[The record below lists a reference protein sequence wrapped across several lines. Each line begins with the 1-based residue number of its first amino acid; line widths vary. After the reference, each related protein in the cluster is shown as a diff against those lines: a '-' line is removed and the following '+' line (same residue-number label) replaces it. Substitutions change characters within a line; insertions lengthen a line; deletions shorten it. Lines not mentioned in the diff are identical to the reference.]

1 MLLAIINGIQF
12 KLLGMLFS
20 WHNEYL
26 LLVLCNIFRGISH
39 FVLYYL
45 YASTNASYL
54 NNRINMKRF
63 IIAPGF
69 QMDEKDE
76 KDFSVFVKA
85 DFILFNTRVCPDY
98 VMG

>member
-1 MLLAIINGIQF
+1 M
-12 KLLGMLFS
+12 
-20 WHNEYL
+20 
-26 LLVLCNIFRGISH
+26 
-39 FVLYYL
+39 YY
-45 YASTNASYL
+45 ASYL